1 MCPKL
6 PDGRQDLEYVSTFIH
21 VAPDSPV
28 EQAAVPVA
36 RGEKKSI
43 PQIEYEL
50 LAEAPHTLT
59 QPEVL
64 FETHVRHKGVPV
76 AGKAARQRAWDE
88 FFAKSHACLRAS
100 PLAKKYGW
108 GFHFD
113 AQGRVAL
120 VPVQSAD
127 YRRLARDGKLQQLKA
142 MRSKKD

>member
-6 PDGRQDLEYVSTFIH
+6 PDGRQDLEYISTFIQ
-21 VAPDSPV
+21 VATDSPV
-28 EQAAVPVA
+28 DHATVPVL

-43 PQIEYEL
+43 PVIEYEL
-50 LAEAPHTLT
+50 LADAPHRLT

-88 FFAKSHACLRAS
+88 FFATSHACLRAS

-120 VPVQSAD
+120 VAVESAA
-127 YRRLARDGKLQQLKA
+127 YKRLAKDGKLQQLPA
-142 MRSKKD
+142 MRGKKA